1 MPWIQLHLTVEK
13 RQAPLIERLLEK
25 LGALSVTLGD
35 AADEPLLEPAP
46 GESPLW
52 QKTRI
57 SGLFAEETDPDRLRN
72 RIYEAVDHR
81 IGQSLEWER
90 LEDKQWERVWLE
102 NFKPMKFGR
111 RLWIC
116 PDGQRPQD
124 GNGIYIDLDPG
135 LAFGTGTH
143 PTTALCL
150 GWLDTQQL
158 MGARIVDY
166 GCGSGILSIAA
177 LKLGARE
184 VIAIDHDP
192 QALDATRANGKK
204 NGVLERLRIYH
215 SESAPDIGKV
225 ELVLANI
232 LAGTLIDLE
241 PVLAGLILPNGR
253 IILSGL
259 LGEQVEAVSAVYA
272 VDFDLL
278 EPTCLENWV
287 LLEGNL
293 R

>member
-102 NFKPMKFGR
+102 NFKPMKFG
-111 RLWIC
+111 
-116 PDGQRPQD
+116 
-124 GNGIYIDLDPG
+124 
-135 LAFGTGTH
+135 
-143 PTTALCL
+143 
-150 GWLDTQQL
+150 
-158 MGARIVDY
+158 
-166 GCGSGILSIAA
+166 
-177 LKLGARE
+177 
-184 VIAIDHDP
+184 
-192 QALDATRANGKK
+192 
-204 NGVLERLRIYH
+204 
-215 SESAPDIGKV
+215 
-225 ELVLANI
+225 
-232 LAGTLIDLE
+232 
-241 PVLAGLILPNGR
+241 
-253 IILSGL
+253 
-259 LGEQVEAVSAVYA
+259 
-272 VDFDLL
+272 
-278 EPTCLENWV
+278 
-287 LLEGNL
+287 
-293 R
+293 

>member
-57 SGLFAEETDPDRLRN
+57 SGLFSEETDPDRLRN

-192 QALDATRANGKK
+192 QALDATRANGEK

>member
-192 QALDATRANGKK
+192 QALDATRANGEK

>member
-204 NGVLERLRIYH
+204 WSPGA
-215 SESAPDIGKV
+215 APD
-225 ELVLANI
+225 
-232 LAGTLIDLE
+232 
-241 PVLAGLILPNGR
+241 LP
-253 IILSGL
+253 
-259 LGEQVEAVSAVYA
+259 Q
-272 VDFDLL
+272 
-278 EPTCLENWV
+278 
-287 LLEGNL
+287 
-293 R
+293 

>member
-1 MPWIQLHLTVEK
+1 M
-13 RQAPLIERLLEK
+13 
-25 LGALSVTLGD
+25 
-35 AADEPLLEPAP
+35 
-46 GESPLW
+46 
-52 QKTRI
+52 
-57 SGLFAEETDPDRLRN
+57 
-72 RIYEAVDHR
+72 
-81 IGQSLEWER
+81 
-90 LEDKQWERVWLE
+90 
-102 NFKPMKFGR
+102 
-111 RLWIC
+111 
-116 PDGQRPQD
+116 
-124 GNGIYIDLDPG
+124 
-135 LAFGTGTH
+135 
-143 PTTALCL
+143 
-150 GWLDTQQL
+150 
-158 MGARIVDY
+158 
-166 GCGSGILSIAA
+166 
-177 LKLGARE
+177 KLGARE